1 MLISSKSVGKLADSI
16 SSSPETYCSGLFLS
30 ARWFVLAESVHGGV
44 HLVVLPDKES
54 AEYCTSDLYNLVDGD
69 CVFFL
74 PDSGKKIERSNYKS
88 SLSVQRTSS
97 ISEIVE
103 KKDDSLLIIV
113 TYPEA
118 LMEKIPSMDRLDS
131 PLMTFV
137 EGEET
142 DYDSIGEKLAS
153 AGFEKVDFVSEPGQ
167 YALRGG
173 IVDIFSYSFN
183 NPFRISF
190 FGNEV
195 ESIHVFNC
203 NTQLSENKVGKAE
216 IYPDLSC
223 REENEDGMYVTG
235 ILPENTTVWL
245 DSSDMYSRD

>member
-1 MLISSKSVGKLADSI
+1 MLISGKSVGKLADSMA
-16 SSSPETYCSGLFLS
+16 SCPETYCSGLFLS

-118 LMEKIPSMDRLDS
+118 LMEKLGLVR
-131 PLMTFV
+131 
-137 EGEET
+137 
-142 DYDSIGEKLAS
+142 K
-153 AGFEKVDFVSEPGQ
+153 
-167 YALRGG
+167 
-173 IVDIFSYSFN
+173 
-183 NPFRISF
+183 
-190 FGNEV
+190 
-195 ESIHVFNC
+195 
-203 NTQLSENKVGKAE
+203 
-216 IYPDLSC
+216 
-223 REENEDGMYVTG
+223 
-235 ILPENTTVWL
+235 
-245 DSSDMYSRD
+245 

>member
-1 MLISSKSVGKLADSI
+1 M
-16 SSSPETYCSGLFLS
+16 
-30 ARWFVLAESVHGGV
+30 AESVHGGV

-131 PLMTFV
+131 PPMRKSV
-137 EGEET
+137 
-142 DYDSIGEKLAS
+142 
-153 AGFEKVDFVSEPGQ
+153 
-167 YALRGG
+167 
-173 IVDIFSYSFN
+173 
-183 NPFRISF
+183 
-190 FGNEV
+190 
-195 ESIHVFNC
+195 
-203 NTQLSENKVGKAE
+203 
-216 IYPDLSC
+216 
-223 REENEDGMYVTG
+223 
-235 ILPENTTVWL
+235 
-245 DSSDMYSRD
+245 